1 MAVSVFDL
9 FKIGIGPSSSHTVGP
24 MRAARLFAARLAHDG
39 QLPATAR
46 VLSQLYGSLGATGKG
61 HGSDKAVLLGLAGH
75 EPDTVDVDAVP
86 GLLATMRANKRIALL
101 GSHQVAFSEK
111 DDLKFHRRE
120 TLPFHANGM
129 RFTAFDAAGSEI
141 VTRSYYSVGGGFVVS
156 DEVAADGARQKVIAP
171 DSTTLPLPF
180 RSGDELLLRCREVQ
194 AQGGGGI
201 AAVMRINER
210 VLGKGGHSDA
220 EIDAGLLKIWRVM
233 QDCVKRGCATDGVLP
248 GGFQVKRRAKA
259 LREQLVAHPEQA
271 LSDPLQVLDWVNLYA
286 LAVNEENAAGGR
298 VVTAPTNGAAG
309 IVPAVLHY
317 YTRFVPGASE
327 KGVVDFLLTAAA
339 IGILYKENASIS
351 GAEVGCQGEVG
362 VACSM
367 AAAALCAV
375 MGGSPEQVENAAE
388 IGMEHHLGLTCD
400 PVGGLVQIPCIERNA
415 IASVK
420 AINAARMAL
429 RGDGTHFVSLDKVIK
444 TMRETGADM
453 MTKYK
458 ETARGGLA
466 VNIVEC

>member
-24 MRAARLFAARLAHDG
+24 MRAARLFVARLLHEGRLDST
-39 QLPATAR
+39 QR
-46 VLSQLYGSLGATGKG
+46 VCAQLYGSLGATGKG
-61 HGSDKAVLLGLAGH
+61 HGSDKAVLLGLAGY
-75 EPDTVDVDAVP
+75 EPDTVDVDSIA
-86 GLLATMRANKRIALL
+86 ALL
-101 GSHQVAFSEK
+101 DAIRSEQSVTLLGTHRVAFDEK
-111 DDLKFHRRE
+111 ADLVFHRRE

-129 RFTAFDAAGSEI
+129 RFTAFDAAGAPLLEKI
-141 VTRSYYSVGGGFVVS
+141 YYSVGGGFVVS
-156 DEVAADGARQKVIAP
+156 DEVAHDGSKQKVIAP
-171 DSTTLPLPF
+171 DTTVLAHPF
-180 RSGDELLLRCREVQ
+180 HSGAELLELTKQ
-194 AQGGGGI
+194 YGFSI
-201 AAVMRINER
+201 AELMRRNER
-210 VLGKGGHSDA
+210 HWRGDA
-220 EIDAGLLKIWRVM
+220 EIDAGLLKIWAVM
-233 QDCVKRGCATDGVLP
+233 QACVARGCKTDGVLP
-248 GGFQVKRRAKA
+248 GGFKVRRRAADLHRQLCANPEAA
-259 LREQLVAHPEQA
+259 LR
-271 LSDPLQVLDWVNLYA
+271 DPLQVLDWVNLYA

-317 YTRFVPGASE
+317 YTRFVPSATE
-327 KGVVDFLLTAAA
+327 QGVIDFMLTAAA

-367 AAAALCAV
+367 AAGALCAV
-375 MGGSPEQVENAAE
+375 LGGTPEQVENAAE

-429 RGDGTHFVSLDKVIK
+429 RGDGTHHVSLDKVIK

>member
-1 MAVSVFDL
+1 MAVSAFDL

-24 MRAARLFAARLAHDG
+24 MRAARLFALRLAHDG
-39 QLPATAR
+39 VLERVAR
-46 VLSQLYGSLGATGKG
+46 VQSQLYGSLGATGKG

-75 EPDTVDVDAVP
+75 EPDTVDVEAVP
-86 GLLATMRANKRIALL
+86 TLLETIRSQGRIDLLGRHKIALTER
-101 GSHQVAFSEK
+101 A
-111 DDLKFHRRE
+111 DLVFHRRE

-129 RFTAFDAAGSEI
+129 RFIALDGDGAELANRT
-141 VTRSYYSVGGGFVVS
+141 YYSVGGGFVVS
-156 DEVAADGARQKVIAP
+156 DEVAADGSKQKAIVP
-171 DSTTLPLPF
+171 DTTLLPHPF
-180 RSGDELLLRCREVQ
+180 HSGEELLEITQ
-194 AQGGGGI
+194 AEGCSI
-201 AAVMRINER
+201 AEVMRRNER
-210 VLGKGGHSDA
+210 HWRSDA
-220 EIDAGLLKIWRVM
+220 EIDAGLLKIWAVM
-233 QDCVKRGCATDGVLP
+233 QACVKRGCATDGILP
-248 GGFQVKRRAKA
+248 GGFKVKRRAAELHRALTSNPEAA
-259 LREQLVAHPEQA
+259 LR
-271 LSDPLQVLDWVNLYA
+271 DPLQVMDWINLYA

-317 YTRFVPGASE
+317 YARFVPGAND
-327 KGVVDFLLTAAA
+327 KGVIDFLLTAAA

-367 AAAALCAV
+367 AAGALCAV
-375 MGGSPEQVENAAE
+375 MGGTPAQAENAAE

-420 AINAARMAL
+420 AINASRMAL

-453 MTKYK
+453 QTKYK

>member
-1 MAVSVFDL
+1 MAVSAFDL

-24 MRAARLFAARLAHDG
+24 MRAARMFVLRLDHDG
-39 QLPATAR
+39 LLANVER
-46 VLSQLYGSLGATGKG
+46 VQCILYGSLGATGKG
-61 HGSDKAVLLGLAGH
+61 HGSDKAVILGLLGH
-75 EPDTVDVDAVP
+75 EPDLVDVDAVP
-86 GLLATMRANKRIALL
+86 MLLDEVRSSGRLAVL
-101 GSHQVAFSEK
+101 GRHPVAFDEK
-111 DDLKFHRRE
+111 RDLVFKRRE

-129 RFTAFDAAGSEI
+129 RLIAFDSEGAELLNK
-141 VTRSYYSVGGGFVVS
+141 TYYSVGGGFVVS
-156 DEVAADGARQKVIAP
+156 EEVAADGTRHRQIAP
-171 DSTTLPLPF
+171 DTTVLPYPF
-180 RSGDELLLRCREVQ
+180 HSGEELLVLTRREQ
-194 AQGGGGI
+194 CSI
-201 AAVMRINER
+201 AEIMRRNER
-210 VLGKGGHSDA
+210 HWRTDA
-220 EIDAGLLKIWRVM
+220 EIDAGLLRIWQAM
-233 QDCVKRGCATDGVLP
+233 QDCVARGVRTEGVLP
-248 GGFQVKRRAKA
+248 GGFKVRRRAASLYRSLTSNPEAA
-259 LREQLVAHPEQA
+259 LR
-271 LSDPLQVLDWVNLYA
+271 DPLQVMDWVNLYA

-309 IVPAVLHY
+309 IIPAVLHY
-317 YTRFVPGASE
+317 YARFLPGANDP
-327 KGVVDFLLTAAA
+327 GVIDFLLTAAA

-367 AAAALCAV
+367 AAAGLAAV
-375 MGGSPEQVENAAE
+375 MDGTPEQVENAAE

-429 RGDGTHFVSLDKVIK
+429 RGDGTHHVSLDKVIK

-453 MTKYK
+453 AVKYK

>member
-24 MRAARLFAARLAHDG
+24 MRAARMFALRLEHDG
-39 QLPATAR
+39 VLPRVAR
-46 VLSQLYGSLGATGKG
+46 VHSQLYGSLGATGKG

-86 GLLATMRANKRIALL
+86 ALL
-101 GSHQVAFSEK
+101 GALREQQRIELLGRHGIAFNERE
-111 DDLKFHRRE
+111 DLVFHRRE
-120 TLPFHANGM
+120 SLPFHANGM
-129 RFTAFDAAGSEI
+129 RFAAFDSGGTEI
-141 VTRSYYSVGGGFVVS
+141 ANRVYYSVGGGFVVS
-156 DEVAADGARQKVIAP
+156 DEVAADGSKHKAIVP
-171 DSTTLPLPF
+171 DTTVLPHPF
-180 RSGDELLLRCREVQ
+180 NSGDRLLEITSEQQCSIAEV
-194 AQGGGGI
+194 
-201 AAVMRINER
+201 VRRNER
-210 VLGKGGHSDA
+210 HWRTDA
-220 EIDAGLLKIWRVM
+220 EIDAGLLKIWAVM
-233 QDCVKRGCATDGVLP
+233 QACVKRGCATDGILP
-248 GGFQVKRRAKA
+248 GGFKVKRRTAELYRA
-259 LREQLVAHPEQA
+259 LTSKPEEA
-271 LSDPLQVLDWVNLYA
+271 LKDPLQVMDWINLYA

-317 YTRFVPGASE
+317 YTRFVPGASD
-327 KGVVDFLLTAAA
+327 KGVIDFLLTAAA

-367 AAAALCAV
+367 AAGALCAV
-375 MGGSPEQVENAAE
+375 MGGTPAQAENAAE

-420 AINAARMAL
+420 AINASRMAL

-453 MTKYK
+453 QTKYK

>member
-24 MRAARLFAARLAHDG
+24 MRAARMFARSLAHEG
-39 QLPATAR
+39 VLERTAR
-46 VLSQLYGSLGATGKG
+46 VQAQLYGSLGATGKG

-86 GLLATMRANKRIALL
+86 ALLAALRQQASLPLL
-101 GSHQVAFSEK
+101 GRHAVAFNEAS
-111 DDLKFHRRE
+111 DLKFHRRE
-120 TLPFHANGM
+120 SLPFHANGM
-129 RFTAFDAAGSEI
+129 RFIAFDQAGAELANR
-141 VTRSYYSVGGGFVVS
+141 VYYSVGGGFVVS
-156 DEVAADGARQKVIAP
+156 DEVAADGSRQKVIAP
-171 DSTTLPLPF
+171 DTTVLPHPF
-180 RSGDELLLRCREVQ
+180 HSGDELLQRTQELGVP
-194 AQGGGGI
+194 I
-201 AAVMRINER
+201 AEVMRRNER
-210 VLGKGGHSDA
+210 HWRSDA
-220 EIDAGLLKIWRVM
+220 EIDAGLMKIWRVM
-233 QDCVKRGCATDGVLP
+233 QDCVERGCRTEGVLP
-248 GGFQVKRRAKA
+248 GGFKVKRRAAA
-259 LREQLVAHPEQA
+259 LRRALTANPEEA
-271 LSDPLQVLDWVNLYA
+271 LRDPLQVLDWVNLYA

-317 YTRFVPGASE
+317 YTRFFPGASD
-327 KGVVDFLLTAAA
+327 KGVIDYLLTAAA

-367 AAAALCAV
+367 AAGALCAV
-375 MGGSPEQVENAAE
+375 MGGSPEQAENAAE

-453 MTKYK
+453 MSKYK

>member
-24 MRAARLFAARLAHDG
+24 MRAARLFGLRLQHDG
-39 QLPATAR
+39 LLDKVAR
-46 VLSQLYGSLGATGKG
+46 VQVILYGSLGATGKG

-75 EPDTVDVDAVP
+75 EPDTVDVEAIP
-86 GLLATMRANKRIALL
+86 ALLDGIRAGDLNVIGQHRIAFDE
-101 GSHQVAFSEK
+101 SK
-111 DDLKFHRRE
+111 DLVFKRRE

-129 RFTAFDAAGSEI
+129 RCIAFDAEGNEI
-141 VTRSYYSVGGGFVVS
+141 ANRVYYSVGGGFIVS
-156 DEVAADGARQKVIAP
+156 DEVAADGSKQKVIAP
-171 DSTTLPLPF
+171 DVTVLPYPF
-180 RSGDELLLRCREVQ
+180 KTGDELLALTKKY
-194 AQGGGGI
+194 GLSI
-201 AAVMRINER
+201 AEVMRRNE
-210 VLGKGGHSDA
+210 GHWRPDA
-220 EIDAGLLKIWRVM
+220 ETREGLLKIWRVM
-233 QDCVKRGCATDGVLP
+233 QSCVQRGCKTEGILP
-248 GGFQVKRRAKA
+248 GGFRVKRRAPSLYA
-259 LREQLVAHPEQA
+259 SLTSNPEQA
-271 LSDPLQVLDWVNLYA
+271 LRDPLQVMDWVNLYA

-309 IVPAVLHY
+309 IIPAVLHY
-317 YTRFVPGASE
+317 YHRFVHGSNDD
-327 KGVVDFLLTAAA
+327 GVIDFLLTAAA

-367 AAAALCAV
+367 AAGALCAV
-375 MGGSPEQVENAAE
+375 MGGTPEQVENAAE

-444 TMRETGADM
+444 TMRDTGADM

>member
-24 MRAARLFAARLAHDG
+24 MRAARLFVARLQHEGKLDST
-39 QLPATAR
+39 QR
-46 VLSQLYGSLGATGKG
+46 VCAQLYGSLGATGKG
-61 HGSDKAVLLGLAGH
+61 HGSDKAVLLGLAGF
-75 EPDTVDVDAVP
+75 EPDTVDVDAIP
-86 GLLATMRANKRIALL
+86 ALLEAIRSERSVALL
-101 GSHQVAFSEK
+101 GTRRVAFDEK
-111 DDLKFHRRE
+111 ADLVFHRRE
-120 TLPFHANGM
+120 TLPIHANGM
-129 RFTAFDAAGSEI
+129 RFTAFDAAGAPLLEK
-141 VTRSYYSVGGGFVVS
+141 VYYSVGGGFVVS
-156 DEVAADGARQKVIAP
+156 DEVAHDGSKQKLIAP
-171 DSTTLPLPF
+171 DTTVLAHPF
-180 RSGDELLLRCREVQ
+180 HSGAELLELTRQHGCS
-194 AQGGGGI
+194 I
-201 AAVMRINER
+201 AELMRRNER
-210 VLGKGGHSDA
+210 HWRSDA
-220 EIDAGLLKIWRVM
+220 EIDAGLLKIWAVM
-233 QDCVKRGCATDGVLP
+233 QACVARGCKTDGVLP
-248 GGFQVKRRAKA
+248 GGFKVRRRAADLHRQLCANPEAA
-259 LREQLVAHPEQA
+259 LR
-271 LSDPLQVLDWVNLYA
+271 DPLQVLDWVNLYA

-317 YTRFVPGASE
+317 YTRFVPSATE
-327 KGVVDFLLTAAA
+327 QGVIDFMLTAAA

-367 AAAALCAV
+367 AAGALCAV
-375 MGGSPEQVENAAE
+375 LGGTPEQAENAAE

-429 RGDGTHFVSLDKVIK
+429 RGDGTHHVSLDKVIK